1 MGRGVVEKEVVFLHI
16 FPVVALRV
24 RQSEE
29 PFLQDRV
36 GFVPQGQGKT
46 ELLLIV
52 AHPQQ
57 AVFAP
62 PVSVQSSLVMREEIP
77 GCPAG
82 RIILAHSPPL
92 PLAEVWYPAVPRL
105 PVLMSFLESMLFHI

>member
-16 FPVVALRV
+16 LPVVPLRV
-24 RQSEE
+24 RQTKES
-29 PFLQDRV
+29 FLQDGV
-36 GFVPQGQGKT
+36 GLVPQGQGET

-62 PVSVQSSLVMREEIP
+62 AVGVRTGLVMWEEIP
-77 GCPAG
+77 GCPVG
-82 RIILAHSPPL
+82 RIILADSPPL
-92 PLAEVWYPAVPRL
+92 PFAEVGSPA
-105 PVLMSFLESMLFHI
+105 

>member
-1 MGRGVVEKEVVFLHI
+1 MGRGVVEKEGVFLHI
-16 FPVVALRV
+16 FPMGALRV

-29 PFLQDRV
+29 PFLQNRV

-52 AHPQQ
+52 ANPQQ

-62 PVSVQSSLVMREEIP
+62 PVCVRTGLVMREEIP

-92 PLAEVWYPAVPRL
+92 PFAEVGSPAVPRL
-105 PVLMSFLESMLFHI
+105 PVLMRFLESMLFQR